1 MIGIG
6 PHTMT
11 TGLWVFVVLLNVGL
25 VILAALVIGLVSR
38 PLRQP
43 SPVSA
48 RRGTAAI
55 PPQTSDR
62 GGAR

>member
-11 TGLWVFVVLLNVGL
+11 TGLWVFAVLLNVGL
-25 VILAALVIGLVSR
+25 VILAALAIRLASR
-38 PLRQP
+38 PQRQP

-48 RRGTAAI
+48 RHRTTAI
-55 PPQTSDR
+55 PPPTPDR